1 MQANVRIVNGITSS
15 TEYDLVSVVDCPSLD
30 YVDSLVNNSTFAR
43 HQATATSHADVAY
56 LVVHFTPQ
64 AVMEDSR

>member
-1 MQANVRIVNGITSS
+1 
-15 TEYDLVSVVDCPSLD
+15 VDCPSLD
-30 YVDSLVNNSTFAR
+30 FVDSLVNNSTFAR
-43 HQATATSHADVAY
+43 HQATATSDTDVAF